1 MDDSRHNK
9 LQTLSTAG
17 ILVSLGIIYG
27 DIGTSPLYVF
37 KAIIETGTRESAGI
51 ITSGLVLGGVSC
63 VFWTLTLITSLKYI
77 YLALNADNKGE
88 GGIFALYA
96 LVRRYNA
103 KWVIYAAIIGCC
115 TLIAD
120 GFITPAISISSA
132 VEGVKL
138 HYPGFEPAPI
148 VIGILVLLFFFQQ
161 FGTSVVGK
169 TFGPIMMIWF
179 IAIGVIGLV
188 HLIKNPT
195 VLEALNPI
203 YAWDLL
209 THYPKGFWLLGAVF
223 LCTTG
228 AEALY
233 SDLGHCGKVNIR
245 VGWVFVKI
253 ALLLNY
259 FGQAAWLLG
268 QVGTSLNGRIPFY
281 AIIPE
286 EVLVFGVVIA
296 TMAAVIAS
304 QALISGTFTLVNE
317 AMKLKLWPST
327 LVRYPSQIKGQIYIP
342 AINWILLAGTIGV
355 VLLFKESSQMEGA
368 YGLAITLNM
377 LMTTALLAYYFG
389 TAKHSRLRTSAIA
402 VLFFTLEGM
411 FLVSNMSKFSQGGWF
426 TYTIA
431 FIFFL
436 LMFILLKA
444 RHLRDRHTE
453 FVDLKHYVPLI
464 QDLQADLTIQKEA
477 TNLVYMAVADSKR
490 YIDSNIIY
498 SIFKKRP
505 KRADVY
511 WFVHV
516 DTVDSPYTS
525 KYSVDT
531 IIPKKCFFVRIK
543 LGFKADHRVNLLFN
557 KILHEMTENAEID
570 LISHYESLRK
580 HSMPADFKF
589 IILHSLA
596 SVDSEISAFD
606 DFIIE
611 GYRFIKRHSLSTEE
625 MYGLELAN
633 VEVEPVPIMVGP
645 PAKVRIKR
653 EKEDVEREKELR
665 YHDQRS
671 Q

>member
-1 MDDSRHNK
+1 MGNIHDSRTIK
-9 LQTLSTAG
+9 LTAAG
-17 ILVSLGIIYG
+17 VLVSLGIIYG
-27 DIGTSPLYVF
+27 DIGTSPLYVY
-37 KAIIETGTRESAGI
+37 KAIIGNRP
-51 ITSGLVLGGVSC
+51 ITEDLVLGGMSC
-63 VFWTLTLITSLKYI
+63 VFWTLTLITTFKYV

-96 LVRRYNA
+96 LVRRYKA
-103 KWVIYAAIIGCC
+103 AWVIFPAIIGCA

-120 GFITPAISISSA
+120 GFITPAISISA
-132 VEGVKL
+132 AIEGL
-138 HYPGFEPAPI
+138 RIDYPDIPTVPI

-161 FGTSVVGK
+161 FGTNIVGK

-179 IAIGVIGLV
+179 FLIGGLGLLHV
-188 HLIKNPT
+188 LDNTSVLRAVNPY
-195 VLEALNPI
+195 
-203 YAWDLL
+203 YAWNLL
-209 THYPKGFWLLGAVF
+209 TNYPEGFWLLGEVF

-233 SDLGHCGKVNIR
+233 SDLGHCGKGNIR

-253 ALLLNY
+253 ALVLNY
-259 FGQAAWLLG
+259 FGQAAWLMSQQG
-268 QVGTSLNGRIPFY
+268 QLLNGRIPFY
-281 AIIPE
+281 SIVPE
-286 EVLVFGVVIA
+286 QFLIFSVVIA
-296 TMAAVIAS
+296 TAAAVIAS

-327 LVRYPSQIKGQIYIP
+327 KVRYPSQIKGQIYIP
-342 AINWILLAGTIGV
+342 AINWILMIGTIGV
-355 VLLFKESSQMEGA
+355 VWIFKESPAMEGA
-368 YGLAITLNM
+368 YGLAIILNM
-377 LMTTALLAYYFG
+377 LMTTTLLVFYFS
-389 TAKHSRLRTSAIA
+389 TAKHSRVRTIIIGSI
-402 VLFFTLEGM
+402 FFTLEAL
-411 FLVSNMSKFSQGGWF
+411 FLVSNFHKFEQGGWF
-426 TYTIA
+426 TYSIA
-431 FIFFL
+431 VIFFTM
-436 LMFILLKA
+436 MFVLLKA

-464 QDLQADLTIQKEA
+464 QDLQADNSIPKEA
-477 TNLVYMAVADSKR
+477 TNLVYMSVADSKR
-490 YIDSNIIY
+490 YIDSNIVY

-531 IIPKKCFFVRIK
+531 IVPKKCFFVRIK

-557 KILHEMTENAEID
+557 KILHDLAETSEID
-570 LISHYESLRK
+570 LLSHYDSLHR

-596 SVDSEISAFD
+596 SVDSEISSFD
-606 DFIIE
+606 NLIIQ
-611 GYRFIKRHSLSTEE
+611 GYRFIKKHSLSTEE

-633 VEVEPVPIMVGP
+633 VEVENVPIMVGP

-653 EKEDVEREKELR
+653 EKEDAEREKELK
-665 YHDQRS
+665 YHGHLN
-671 Q
+671 